1 MLGVSVRGRG
11 LHFFG
16 GGAGRK
22 IDAAAVTGDLY
33 NRMNTEQNST
43 IIVSLDGNIGAGK
56 STLMEKL
63 RVAMPE
69 VDVVVE
75 PVGEWM
81 RLRNAEGRSLL
92 ELFYE
97 DKRRW
102 AYTFQ
107 NCAVLT
113 RLRSAW
119 SALGAA
125 EAAGKRV
132 IIMERSVLTDRFV
145 FAEMLRASGDI
156 DALEWDMYMKWYD
169 TFIETMPIRGIIY
182 LSTDVATSAARCR
195 ARGRPGEEAIPL
207 SYLEALDA
215 QHDQWLQ
222 ATDLPVLNLSTAEGS
237 ATTVA
242 DHVAAIRE
250 FLGTLPRTLPR
261 SLG

>member
-1 MLGVSVRGRG
+1 
-11 LHFFG
+11 
-16 GGAGRK
+16 
-22 IDAAAVTGDLY
+22 
-33 NRMNTEQNST
+33 MNTEQNRT
-43 IIVSLDGNIGAGK
+43 TEPIIVSLDGNIGAGK

-81 RLRNAEGRSLL
+81 RLCNAEGRSLL

-132 IIMERSVLTDRFV
+132 VIMERSVLTDRFV

-169 TFIETMPIRGIIY
+169 TFIATMPIRGIIY

-195 ARGRPGEEAIPL
+195 LRGRPGEEGIPL

-215 QHDQWLQ
+215 QHDRWLQ
-222 ATDLPVLNLSTAEGS
+222 NTDLPVLNLSTATGS

-242 DHVAAIRE
+242 DNVAAIRE
-250 FLGTLPRTLPR
+250 FLGTLPR
-261 SLG
+261 

>member
-1 MLGVSVRGRG
+1 MWRWL
-11 LHFFG
+11 
-16 GGAGRK
+16 
-22 IDAAAVTGDLY
+22 IY
-33 NRMNTEQNST
+33 RMNTEQNRSANP

-56 STLMEKL
+56 STLLEKL

-69 VDVVVE
+69 LDVVVE

-81 RLRNAEGRSLL
+81 RLCNAEGRSLL

-119 SALGAA
+119 AALTAA

-145 FAEMLRASGDI
+145 FAEMLRESGDI
-156 DALEWDMYMKWYD
+156 DALEWELYMKWYD
-169 TFIETMPIRGIIY
+169 TFIKTMPIRGIVY

-195 ARGRPGEEAIPL
+195 LRGRPGEETIPL
-207 SYLEALDA
+207 SYLQALDA
-215 QHDQWLQ
+215 QHDRWLGT
-222 ATDLPVLNLSTAEGS
+222 TDLPVLTLSTAVGT
-237 ATTVA
+237 TTVA
-242 DHVAAIRE
+242 DNVAAIRE
-250 FLGTLPRTLPR
+250 FLGTL
-261 SLG
+261 G